1 MLVRRRLPTIRGCL
15 LAVAVMAVSWIA
27 WAGGLVPAALR
38 SAIIVRSAGYE
49 RGFANRSGTAVL
61 AVVAGKSG
69 ASADDGAAMVR
80 ALGKGATIA
89 GRATR
94 VVEITHESAR
104 ATAGELR
111 SQRAE
116 LIYFAAGLEGLVKD
130 IPSQEGGIS
139 RILVCANGAEVG
151 AGCTLGVELA
161 GDKPRIVLNL
171 AQANAAGLRFQPDF
185 LRLARI
191 VR

>member
-1 MLVRRRLPTIRGCL
+1 MLVRRSLPAIRACL
-15 LAVAVMAVSWIA
+15 LAVAVMAVSWAA
-27 WAGGLVPAALR
+27 WAGGLVPAPLR

-49 RGFANRSGTAVL
+49 RGFADRSGTAVL
-61 AVVAGKSG
+61 AVVVGKSG
-69 ASADDGAAMVR
+69 ASADDGADMAR

-94 VVEITHESAR
+94 VVQITHESAR
-104 ATAGELR
+104 ATAGELH

-116 LIYFAAGLEGLVKD
+116 IVYFAAGLEGLVKD
-130 IPSQEGGIS
+130 IPSQAAGIS
-139 RILVCANGAEVG
+139 RILVCANGADVTV
-151 AGCTLGVELA
+151 GCTLGVELA
-161 GDKPRIVLNL
+161 GEKPRIVLNL

>member
-1 MLVRRRLPTIRGCL
+1 MLFRRSQPAIRECL
-15 LAVAVMAVSWIA
+15 LAVALLAVSWAA

-38 SAIIVRSAGYE
+38 AAIIVRSAGYE
-49 RGFANRSGTAVL
+49 RGFSARSGGATL
-61 AVVAGKSG
+61 AVVVGKSG
-69 ASADDGAAMVR
+69 GSADDGIAMVR
-80 ALGKGATIA
+80 SLGKGSVIA
-89 GRATR
+89 GRSTR
-94 VVEITHESAR
+94 VVQITHESAS

-116 LIYFAAGLEGLVKD
+116 IVYFAAGLEGLVKD
-130 IPSQEGGIS
+130 IPAKEGDMP
-139 RILVCANGAEVG
+139 RILVCASGADVRV
-151 AGCTLGVELA
+151 GCTLGVELA
-161 GDKPRIVLNL
+161 DDKPRIVLNL